1 MQASFSWASK
11 DQKNRGGTSATH
23 GASSIATYHLDRQ
36 LDLNLRGEW
45 FYDVHGV
52 HTGVAGHF
60 GEVTLGLGLM
70 PARWITFRPEVRGD
84 FSGQPSFGPV
94 NAAVHSRN
102 QLSAA
107 FDVIFKFSAIR

>member
-1 MQASFSWASK
+1 M
-11 DQKNRGGTSATH
+11 ATF
-23 GASSIATYHLDRQ
+23 HLDKQ
-36 LDLNLRGEW
+36 LDLNARGEW

-60 GEVTLGLGLM
+60 GETTLGLGIM

-94 NAAVHSRN
+94 SAATHSRN

-107 FDVIFKFSAIR
+107 FDLIFKFSVIR